1 MLAGG
6 IAAIVERRFDEL
18 APETDTTCCGVYEHP
33 AQLCGVAVTQ
43 RDRCA
48 ADQLIFPFG
57 KPHPTPGIVVEDVL
71 GDCPRNKG
79 FEFQAEPRQRRVGLA
94 VQGDDAAEIAATQ
107 FVSDIDCQVLEAST
121 MLAIDASSM
130 ALNSSSDCC
139 AARPSDSAREKL
151 ATMPFWRDRRS
162 FASSRE

>member
-1 MLAGG
+1 M
-6 IAAIVERRFDEL
+6 IERCFDQP
-18 APETDTTCCGVYEHP
+18 APQTDTTSRGVHEYP
-33 AQLCGVAVTQ
+33 SQLCRSAATK
-43 RDRCA
+43 RDGRA
-48 ADQLIFPFG
+48 ANQATILLG
-57 KPHPTPGIVVEDVL
+57 EPHPTPGIVVEHVL
-71 GDCPRNKG
+71 GDRPRDIG
-79 FEFQAEPRQRRVGLA
+79 LEFQAKPRQRLVGFA
-94 VQGDDAAEIAATQ
+94 VQGDDAAEVAATQ
-107 FVSDIDCQVLEAST
+107 FVSDIDRQVLDAPT